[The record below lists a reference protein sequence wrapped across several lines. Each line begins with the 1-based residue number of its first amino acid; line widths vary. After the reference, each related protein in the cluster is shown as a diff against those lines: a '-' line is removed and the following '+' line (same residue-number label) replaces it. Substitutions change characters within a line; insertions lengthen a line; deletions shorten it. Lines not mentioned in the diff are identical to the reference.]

1 MNMRVSM
8 PVSSWG
14 RLYSPTH
21 SVEPLL
27 DRARVAHAVRA
38 SAPGLAYGN
47 GRSYGDVC
55 LNPGGTLWTMRGL
68 DRFIEFDP
76 ANGRLECEAGILL
89 ADIIKI
95 VLPQGW
101 FLPVTPGT
109 QFVTVGGAIAN
120 DVHGKNHHRLG
131 TFGRHVS
138 RFELVRT
145 DGTVLRCAP
154 DENADWYGATIGGLG
169 LTGVITRAELQL
181 RPVPGPWLE
190 VEYLPFGSIDEFFAL
205 ADDSEEG
212 FEYTVA
218 WVDCAASGSRLGRGI
233 FMRGNHAPGD
243 DPAAPPA
250 ARRMWFTPP
259 FSLVNRLSLRIFNA
273 LYYSTHRLRAGR
285 RRVPYLPYFYP
296 LDYVFEWNRIYGP
309 KGFFQYQSVVPR
321 IASRDAT
328 REMLVTIARSGAGS
342 FLAVLKTFGN
352 VASPGWLSFPMPGTT
367 LALDFPNHGASTE
380 ALFRSLDA
388 IVRAAGGRLYPAKDA
403 RMPRDL
409 FVSGYP
415 RLDDFLRYRDTGI
428 RSAFWQRL
436 MPEMK

>member
-1 MNMRVSM
+1 MNTRVSM

-27 DRARVAHAVRA
+27 DRARVAHAVHA

-68 DRFIEFDP
+68 DRFIEFDS
-76 ANGRLECEAGILL
+76 ASGRLECEAGILL

-120 DVHGKNHHRLG
+120 DVHGKNHHRFG

-145 DGTVLRCAP
+145 DGTVLQCTP

-169 LTGVITRAELQL
+169 LTGIITRAELQL

-218 WVDCAASGSRLGRGI
+218 WVDCAASGPRLGRGI
-233 FMRGNHAPGD
+233 FMRGNHVPGD
-243 DPAAPPA
+243 DPVAPSA
-250 ARRMWFTPP
+250 VRRMWFTPP
-259 FSLVNRLSLRIFNA
+259 FSLVNRLSLRIFNEF
-273 LYYSTHRLRAGR
+273 YYSTHRLRAGR
-285 RRVPYLPYFYP
+285 HRVPYLPYFYP
-296 LDYVFEWNRIYGP
+296 LDHVLEWNRIYGQ

-328 REMLVTIARSGAGS
+328 HEMLATIARSGTGS

-367 LALDFPNHGASTE
+367 LALDFPNRGTSTE
-380 ALFRSLDA
+380 ALFTSLDA

-415 RLDDFLRYRDTGI
+415 RLDDFLRYRDPGI
-428 RSAFWQRL
+428 RSALWQRL

>member
-1 MNMRVSM
+1 MNTRVSM

-14 RLYSPTH
+14 RLYSPAH

-27 DRARVAHAVRA
+27 DRARVAHAVSA

-68 DRFIEFDP
+68 DRFIEFDS
-76 ANGRLECEAGILL
+76 ASGRLECEAGILL

-120 DVHGKNHHRLG
+120 DVHGKNHHRFG

-145 DGTVLRCAP
+145 DGTVLQCTP

-169 LTGVITRAELQL
+169 LTGIITRAELQL

-233 FMRGNHAPGD
+233 FMRGNHVPGD
-243 DPAAPPA
+243 APVAPPTA
-250 ARRMWFTPP
+250 HRMWFTPP
-259 FSLVNRLSLRIFNA
+259 FSLVNRLSLRIFNE

-285 RRVPYLPYFYP
+285 HRVPYLPYFYP
-296 LDYVFEWNRIYGP
+296 LDHVLEWNRIYGP

-328 REMLVTIARSGAGS
+328 REMLATIARSGAGS

-367 LALDFPNHGASTE
+367 LALDFPNRGTSTE
-380 ALFRSLDA
+380 ALFTSLDA

-415 RLDDFLRYRDTGI
+415 RLDDFLRYRDPGI
-428 RSAFWQRL
+428 RSALWQRL